1 MPYLFTVEARY
12 EDGKYILYNLSNL
25 LSKFPFLEGKTITG
39 KLIST
44 YIDGRVKR
52 IDKEIRFELSRG
64 GTYPLGTILE
74 PNPVKNIG
82 LPLPSHVL
90 IIAYFYEEMFEQEKK
105 TFPIAE
111 DMLIKGSTLSYFE
124 DEVKRI
130 LKEEE
135 AGIILEGT
143 IFCRELEKSSLTLK
157 KAFLSFEQENF
168 VHTKTLCR
176 RVLEE
181 IKRIISRWKM
191 IDNSESLC
199 DKLRSIVN
207 SLYSFASIGGPH
219 EGVTTREET
228 ELILKNTTSLI
239 LYVNSLLKNQ
249 RVK

>member
-12 EDGKYILYNLSNL
+12 EAGKYILYNLSDL
-25 LSKFPFLEGKTITG
+25 LSNFPFLEEKTITG
-39 KLIST
+39 KLISI
-44 YIDGRVKR
+44 YRDGRVKR
-52 IDKEIRFELSRG
+52 IDKEIRFKLTRG
-64 GTYPLGTILE
+64 GTYPLGMISE
-74 PNPVKNIG
+74 QNPIKIMG
-82 LPLPSHVL
+82 LPLPSYVL
-90 IIAYFYEEMFEQEKK
+90 IIVYFYEEMVGQKK
-105 TFPIAE
+105 KVFPIAE

-143 IFCRELEKSSLTLK
+143 IFHEKLEKPSSTLK
-157 KAFLSFEQENF
+157 EAFLFFEQENF
-168 VHTKTLCR
+168 AHTKTLCR

-181 IKRIISRWKM
+181 IKRIVSEWEM
-191 IDNSESLC
+191 IDNSKSLC

-239 LYVNSLLKNQ
+239 FYINSLLKNQ
-249 RVK
+249 RTK